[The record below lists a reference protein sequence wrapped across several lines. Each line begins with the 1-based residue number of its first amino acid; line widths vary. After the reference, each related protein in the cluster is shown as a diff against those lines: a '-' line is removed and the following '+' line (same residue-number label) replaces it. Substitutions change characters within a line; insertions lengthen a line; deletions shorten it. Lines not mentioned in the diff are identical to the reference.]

1 MKGIHEPDKSATPRR
16 SARAIICV
24 VATFCAPFV
33 ESEAPVVHPV
43 TCSTREDHQRRTAC
57 FKTMLG
63 MRGKR
68 LVYLSRRNAAVS
80 EVRIEGNLHQKN
92 NFHM

>member
-1 MKGIHEPDKSATPRR
+1 MRGGDI
-16 SARAIICV
+16 
-24 VATFCAPFV
+24 FAPFV
-33 ESEAPVVHPV
+33 EPQAPVVHTV
-43 TCSTREDHQRRTAC
+43 ACSTREDHQRRTAC

-80 EVRIEGNLHQKN
+80 EVLLQGNLIKKN
-92 NFHM
+92 DFAHVANGQR